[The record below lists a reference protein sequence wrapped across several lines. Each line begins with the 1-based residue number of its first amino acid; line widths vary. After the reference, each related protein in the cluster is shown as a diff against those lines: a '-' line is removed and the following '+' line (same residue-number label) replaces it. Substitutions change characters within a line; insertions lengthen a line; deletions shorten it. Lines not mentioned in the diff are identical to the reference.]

1 MKKLII
7 ILIIFA
13 SCSETMEKS
22 AECLCTKKT
31 YFITSQQVGNTVV
44 YENVKNYTIFE
55 SIPCQAEVTRSF
67 ISDNLYFDIVCN

>member
-7 ILIIFA
+7 ILIIFSA
-13 SCSETMEKS
+13 CSETMERS
-22 AECLCTKKT
+22 ADCLCTKKT

-55 SIPCQAEVTRSF
+55 SIACEGEVTRSY
-67 ISDNLYFDIVCN
+67 ISENLYFDIVCN